1 MKGGNAMLRIRVI
14 VVDDEPLSREELKHL
29 LNAYQQIDIVA
40 EADCGESALE
50 KILRWKPDV
59 VFLDI
64 EIGEMSG
71 LNLAKMLQQLKH
83 PPRIVFA
90 TAYPNYAVEAFRYEA
105 VDYLLK
111 PFDKAQ
117 VNETVMR
124 LIRQFQKER
133 ETFPEVPVPIRKLAI
148 EEDDR
153 IVYISP
159 HDILYCCR
167 EIKET
172 VIVTKQKTYHT
183 KVPLKEL
190 EQKLKDHLFFRAH
203 KSYLVNVEKVE
214 QLTPWFNGAYQ
225 LTLTGVPDK
234 IPVSRNY
241 VKLLRQKLE
250 L

>member
-1 MKGGNAMLRIRVI
+1 MRVM

-29 LNAYQQIDIVA
+29 LCVYEQIEIIG

-50 KILRWKPDV
+50 KVVTLQPDV

-64 EIGEMSG
+64 EMAEMSG
-71 LNLAKMLQQLKH
+71 LSLAKMLQRLKQ
-83 PPRIVFA
+83 PPSIVFA

-111 PFDKAQ
+111 PFDEVQ
-117 VNETVMR
+117 VGETVLR
-124 LIRQFQKER
+124 LVRKFEKER
-133 ETFPEVPVPIRKLAI
+133 PASSEDTVRKLAI
-148 EEDDR
+148 EEEDG
-153 IVYISP
+153 IVYVSP

-167 EIKET
+167 EIKDT
-172 VIVTKQKTYHT
+172 LIVTKQKTYYT
-183 KVPLKEL
+183 KIPLKEL
-190 EQKLKDHLFFRAH
+190 EQKLKGNLFFRPH

-225 LTLTGVPDK
+225 LTLAGTLEK

-241 VKLLRQKLE
+241 VKALRQRLE

>member
-1 MKGGNAMLRIRVI
+1 VLLRIRVM

-40 EADCGESALE
+40 EAECGESALE
-50 KILRWKPDV
+50 KILRLQPDV

-71 LNLAKMLQQLKH
+71 LNLAKMLQQLKQ

-111 PFDKAQ
+111 PFDEAQ

-124 LIRQFQKER
+124 LIRKCQKER
-133 ETFPEVPVPIRKLAI
+133 ETFPEFLIRKLAI

-153 IVYISP
+153 IIYVSP
-159 HDILYCCR
+159 HDILYCYR

-190 EQKLKDHLFFRAH
+190 EQKLKDNLFFRTH
-203 KSYLVNVEKVE
+203 KSYLVNVEKIE

-225 LTLTGVPDK
+225 LTLTGVLDK

>member
-1 MKGGNAMLRIRVI
+1 MRVM

-29 LNAYQQIDIVA
+29 LCVYEQIEIIG

-50 KILRWKPDV
+50 KVVTLQPDV

-64 EIGEMSG
+64 EMAEMSG
-71 LNLAKMLQQLKH
+71 LSLAKMLQRLKQ
-83 PPRIVFA
+83 PPSIVFA
-90 TAYPNYAVEAFRYEA
+90 TAYPNEA

-111 PFDKAQ
+111 PFDEVQ
-117 VNETVMR
+117 VGETVLR
-124 LIRQFQKER
+124 LVRKFEKER
-133 ETFPEVPVPIRKLAI
+133 PASSEDTVRKLAI
-148 EEDDR
+148 EEEDG
-153 IVYISP
+153 IVYVSP

-167 EIKET
+167 EIKDT
-172 VIVTKQKTYHT
+172 LIVTKQKKYYT

-190 EQKLKDHLFFRAH
+190 EQKLKGNLFFRPH

-225 LTLTGVPDK
+225 LTLAGTDEK

-241 VKLLRQKLE
+241 VKALRQRLE

>member
-1 MKGGNAMLRIRVI
+1 MRIRVM

-29 LNAYQQIDIVA
+29 LCVYEQVELVG

-50 KILRWKPDV
+50 KIVMLEPDV

-64 EIGEMSG
+64 EMAEMSG
-71 LNLAKMLQQLKH
+71 LSLARMLQRMKQ
-83 PPRIVFA
+83 PPSIVFA

-111 PFDKAQ
+111 PFDEGQ
-117 VNETVMR
+117 VGETVLR
-124 LIRQFQKER
+124 LIRKFEKER
-133 ETFPEVPVPIRKLAI
+133 LDSSEHTLRKLAI
-148 EEDDR
+148 EGEDG
-153 IVYISP
+153 IVYVSP

-172 VIVTKQKTYHT
+172 LIVTKQKRYCT
-183 KVPLKEL
+183 KVSLKEL
-190 EQKLKDHLFFRAH
+190 EQKLKGNLFFRPH
-203 KSYLVNVEKVE
+203 KSYLVNVQKVE

-225 LTLTGVPDK
+225 LTLSGTDEK

-241 VKLLRQKLE
+241 VKALRQRLE

>member
-1 MKGGNAMLRIRVI
+1 MRCIQLHIQVM

-29 LNAYQQIDIVA
+29 LHAYHQIDIVG

-50 KILRWKPDV
+50 KIVTLQPDV

-64 EIGEMSG
+64 EMAEMSG
-71 LNLAKMLQQLKH
+71 LSLAKMLQKMKQ
-83 PPRIVFA
+83 PPNIVFA

-111 PFDKAQ
+111 PFDEIQ
-117 VNETVMR
+117 VGETVMR
-124 LIRQFQKER
+124 LIRKFER
-133 ETFPEVPVPIRKLAI
+133 ERGTFSEVPIRKLAI
-148 EEDDR
+148 EEEDR
-153 IVYISP
+153 ILYVSP

-167 EIKET
+167 EIKDT
-172 VIVTKQKTYHT
+172 VIVTKQKTYYT
-183 KVPLKEL
+183 KITLKEL
-190 EQKLKDHLFFRAH
+190 EQKLKDSPFFRPH

-214 QLTPWFNGAYQ
+214 QLTPWVNGAYQ
-225 LTLTGVPDK
+225 LTLTGITEK

-241 VKLLRQKLE
+241 VKALRKRLE

>member
-1 MKGGNAMLRIRVI
+1 MII
-14 VVDDEPLSREELKHL
+14 DDEPLSREELKHL
-29 LNAYQQIDIVA
+29 LNSYEQIDIVG

-50 KILRWKPDV
+50 KILRIQPDV

-64 EIGEMSG
+64 EMAEMSG
-71 LNLAKMLQQLKH
+71 LSLAGMLRQMKK
-83 PPRIVFA
+83 PPSIVFA

-111 PFDKAQ
+111 PFDESQ
-117 VNETVMR
+117 VNETVLR
-124 LIRQFQKER
+124 LTRKLTKER
-133 ETFPEVPVPIRKLAI
+133 GTVSEVPVRKLAI
-148 EEDDR
+148 EEDDV
-153 IVYISP
+153 IVYVSP
-159 HDILYCCR
+159 NDILYCCR
-167 EIKET
+167 EIKDT

-183 KVPLKEL
+183 KVSLKEL
-190 EQKLKDHLFFRAH
+190 EQKLKDSSFFRTH

-225 LTLTGVPDK
+225 LTLTGTSEK

>member
-1 MKGGNAMLRIRVI
+1 MRMRVM

-29 LNAYQQIDIVA
+29 LCVYEQIEIIG

-50 KILRWKPDV
+50 KVVTLQPDV

-64 EIGEMSG
+64 EMAEMSG
-71 LNLAKMLQQLKH
+71 LSLAKMLQRLKQ
-83 PPRIVFA
+83 PPSIVFA

-111 PFDKAQ
+111 PFDEVQ
-117 VNETVMR
+117 VGETVLR
-124 LIRQFQKER
+124 LVRKFEKER
-133 ETFPEVPVPIRKLAI
+133 PASSEDTVRKLAI
-148 EEDDR
+148 EEEDG
-153 IVYISP
+153 IVYVSP

-167 EIKET
+167 EIKDT
-172 VIVTKQKTYHT
+172 LIVTKQKTYYT
-183 KVPLKEL
+183 KIPLKEL
-190 EQKLKDHLFFRAH
+190 EQKLKGNLFFRPH

-225 LTLTGVPDK
+225 LTLAGTLEK

-241 VKLLRQKLE
+241 VKALRQRLE

>member
-1 MKGGNAMLRIRVI
+1 MRIRVM

-50 KILRWKPDV
+50 KLLRFQPDV

-71 LNLAKMLQQLKH
+71 LSLAEMLQQLKQ

-111 PFDKAQ
+111 PFDEAQ

-133 ETFPEVPVPIRKLAI
+133 EPFSEIPIRKLAI
-148 EEDDR
+148 EEDER
-153 IVYISP
+153 IVYVSP
-159 HDILYCCR
+159 HDILYCYR
-167 EIKET
+167 ETKET

-190 EQKLKDHLFFRAH
+190 EQKLKDNLFFRTH
-203 KSYLVNVEKVE
+203 KSYLVNIEKVE

-225 LTLTGVPDK
+225 LTLTGVSDK

-241 VKLLRQKLE
+241 VKLLRKKLE

>member
-1 MKGGNAMLRIRVI
+1 MRMRVM

-29 LNAYQQIDIVA
+29 LCVYEQIEIIG

-50 KILRWKPDV
+50 KVVTLQPDV

-64 EIGEMSG
+64 EMAEMSG
-71 LNLAKMLQQLKH
+71 LSLAKMLQRLKQ
-83 PPRIVFA
+83 PPSIVFA

-111 PFDKAQ
+111 PFDEVQ
-117 VNETVMR
+117 VGETVLR
-124 LIRQFQKER
+124 LVRKFEKER
-133 ETFPEVPVPIRKLAI
+133 PASSEDTVRKLAI
-148 EEDDR
+148 EEEDG
-153 IVYISP
+153 IVYVSP

-167 EIKET
+167 EIKDT
-172 VIVTKQKTYHT
+172 LIVTKQKKYYT

-190 EQKLKDHLFFRAH
+190 EQKLKGNLFFRPH

-225 LTLTGVPDK
+225 LTLAGTDEK

-241 VKLLRQKLE
+241 VKALRQRLE